1 MRRALAARDV
11 GAVYRRLRDVGVTQ
25 REIAEL
31 TSMRQSEVSEIVA
44 GRRVKQVDVLE
55 RICDGLGAPRELMGF
70 CYGNRATYGGEV
82 TVADPE
88 EVEKMLRRH
97 LIALGG
103 RAIAGATVAKFGE
116 LLAELPAP
124 SPALLPAQLTQVHV
138 RQVQDVTRRLAEADN
153 RAVCAPDMLSA
164 GAAWA
169 TRLLNVA
176 GADPVKRALKVA
188 VAELH
193 IEAGWAAFYTELA
206 YQRTLHHYAQALDL
220 ADEAGDVYLKA
231 IILRYAGMATAEQ
244 GHPNDGLKM
253 LQCAQVAAWDISR
266 GEERA
271 VVVGETGRAA
281 VEATG
286 LANGA
291 TVISLLGDH
300 NTAGTWLAKSRELWT
315 PTRAD
320 PYGDLDRPAAEL
332 EIQRGRLDHAE
343 TLAAASVRRWE
354 GGSPISQ
361 TLSGA
366 VLATVHVRAGESDG
380 LRMAHNTITTVSRIS
395 SARTRKRLEPL
406 VSALDARRGSDYQ
419 ELARVARQVVM
430 ARGRSA

>member
-1 MRRALAARDV
+1 MPARVSRRP
-11 GAVYRRLRDVGVTQ
+11 G
-25 REIAEL
+25 I
-31 TSMRQSEVSEIVA
+31 S
-44 GRRVKQVDVLE
+44 
-55 RICDGLGAPRELMGF
+55 PRSSP
-70 CYGNRATYGGEV
+70 V
-82 TVADPE
+82 V
-88 EVEKMLRRH
+88 
-97 LIALGG
+97 
-103 RAIAGATVAKFGE
+103 
-116 LLAELPAP
+116 LAELPAP

-206 YQRTLHHYAQALDL
+206 YQRTLYHYAQALDL

-244 GHPNDGLKM
+244 GHPNEGLKM
-253 LQCAQVAAWDISR
+253 LQCAQVAAWDIPR

-343 TLAAASVRRWE
+343 ALAAASVRRWE
-354 GGSPISQ
+354 RGSPISQ

-380 LRMAHNTITTVSRIS
+380 LRMAHNTITTVSKIS
-395 SARTRKRLEPL
+395 SARTRKRLDPL
-406 VSALDARRGSDYQ
+406 VSALTARRGSDYQ
-419 ELARVARQVVM
+419 ELARMARQVATTRV
-430 ARGRSA
+430 

>member
-1 MRRALAARDV
+1 
-11 GAVYRRLRDVGVTQ
+11 
-25 REIAEL
+25 
-31 TSMRQSEVSEIVA
+31 
-44 GRRVKQVDVLE
+44 
-55 RICDGLGAPRELMGF
+55 
-70 CYGNRATYGGEV
+70 
-82 TVADPE
+82 
-88 EVEKMLRRH
+88 
-97 LIALGG
+97 
-103 RAIAGATVAKFGE
+103 
-116 LLAELPAP
+116 
-124 SPALLPAQLTQVHV
+124 
-138 RQVQDVTRRLAEADN
+138 
-153 RAVCAPDMLSA
+153 MLSA

-206 YQRTLHHYAQALDL
+206 YQRTLYHYAQALDL

-244 GHPNDGLKM
+244 GHPNEGLKM
-253 LQCAQVAAWDISR
+253 LQCAQVAAWDIPR

-343 TLAAASVRRWE
+343 ALAAASVRRWE
-354 GGSPISQ
+354 RGSPISQ

-380 LRMAHNTITTVSRIS
+380 LRMAHNTITTVSKIS
-395 SARTRKRLEPL
+395 SARTRKRLDPL
-406 VSALDARRGSDYQ
+406 VSALTARRGSDYQ
-419 ELARVARQVVM
+419 ELARMARQVATTRV
-430 ARGRSA
+430 